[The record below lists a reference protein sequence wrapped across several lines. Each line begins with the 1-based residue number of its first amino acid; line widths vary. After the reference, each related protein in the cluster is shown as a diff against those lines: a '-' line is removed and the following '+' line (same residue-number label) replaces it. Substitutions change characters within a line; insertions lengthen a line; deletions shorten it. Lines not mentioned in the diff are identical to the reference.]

1 MDAVSWTIG
10 DLLKTTTKYLKEK
23 RIESPRLTAEV
34 LLAHG
39 LGMDRVSLYLQF
51 EKPLTKN
58 ELSGYRD
65 LVRRRVRGEPLQY
78 ITGVQEFWSLAFEVG
93 PGVLIPRP
101 ETELL
106 VEQAVARAEKAK
118 AGQGLRLRLLDLG
131 TGSGII
137 AVSLAK
143 ELPEWEVWATDI
155 SAEALHW
162 AQVNAEKHGVHDRIR
177 FRQGDLFDSIR
188 EKEAV
193 FDIIVSNPPYVG
205 EEEYGALPPEVRDH
219 EPHTA
224 LAGGPGGMAYVER
237 ILREAPD
244 FLNHGGWLLVEMA
257 PGQTERAMKIAE
269 ETRCY
274 GGAGR
279 IRDYSG
285 RHRVVCARS
294 LFSDSLLGD
303 RES

>member
-1 MDAVSWTIG
+1 MLRDRVSWTIG
-10 DLLKTTTKYLKEK
+10 ELLKTTAKYLKEK

-34 LLAHG
+34 LLAHE
-39 LGMDRVSLYLQF
+39 LGMDRVGLYLQF
-51 EKPLTKN
+51 EKPLTEK

-78 ITGVQEFWSLAFEVG
+78 VTGVQEFWSMAFEVG

-106 VEQAVARAEKAK
+106 VEQGLACAK
-118 AGQGLRLRLLDLG
+118 EDRTDEGYLHRLLDLG

-143 ELPEWEVWATDI
+143 ELPEWDVWATDI
-155 SAEALHW
+155 STEALHM
-162 AQVNAEKHGVHDRIR
+162 AQINAEKHGVHGRIR
-177 FRQGDLFDSIR
+177 FRQGDLFD
-188 EKEAV
+188 AV
-193 FDIIVSNPPYVG
+193 RGEGRTFAIIVSNPPYVE
-205 EEEYGALPPEVRDH
+205 EEEYGVLPPEVREH
-219 EPHTA
+219 EPRTA
-224 LAGGPGGMAYVER
+224 LAGGPGGMTYVAR

-244 FLNHGGWLLVEMA
+244 FLIPNGWLLVEMA

-274 GGAGR
+274 GEARR

-285 RHRVVCARS
+285 RHRVVCVRRS
-294 LFSDSLLGD
+294 
-303 RES
+303 